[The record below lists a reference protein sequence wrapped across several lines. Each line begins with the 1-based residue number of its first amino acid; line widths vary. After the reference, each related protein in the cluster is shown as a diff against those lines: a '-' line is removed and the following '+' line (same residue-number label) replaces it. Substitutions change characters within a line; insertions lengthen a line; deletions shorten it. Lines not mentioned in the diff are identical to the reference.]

1 MTTFFRVIFPT
12 KIVSS
17 TYCNEF
23 TSTFS
28 LPTLYLVNMFFEEA
42 SLTNPLR
49 PSSTMVKSK
58 GDKGSPCLNPFF
70 QLEFLS
76 WTSIYKDR
84 NQSRNKTPFNPF
96 DPFFIKSQSTQQ
108 VIKKF
113 STYKIVCLLKIHSKQ
128 QTFLPLPLSLINH
141 FISYDG
147 PMQKI
152 STYKECI

>member
-1 MTTFFRVIFPT
+1 
-12 KIVSS
+12 
-17 TYCNEF
+17 
-23 TSTFS
+23 
-28 LPTLYLVNMFFEEA
+28 MFFEEA

-76 WTSIYKDR
+76 WASIYKDR

-152 STYKECI
+152 STYKECMDYHLFQKDSQFVFSKKKKNQIKMKKKYALLQS